1 MMISEKIYNE
11 LHMWTKKYI
20 NEKCIIRNTKMP
32 GKIPGTT
39 YTWIFY
45 LRRGLFNHEFLS
57 AVSQMFFY
65 KIEKEIGHF
74 NFQIAGL
81 ETASTPML
89 AAFPIIGRMFE
100 KNLNSFSIRKERKEY
115 GLRNWVEGIP
125 NNLPVL
131 LIDDLCNSS
140 NSLYLAK
147 NVLENEKI
155 PILNKAFVLVNKT
168 NHIDN
173 NTDKYINSDMEM
185 ISLFNLSDFG
195 LYYD

>member
-1 MMISEKIYNE
+1 MMISEKIYDE

-20 NEKCIIRNTKMP
+20 KEKCIITNNVMP
-32 GKIPGTT
+32 GTIPGTI

-89 AAFPIIGRMFE
+89 AAFPLIGRMFE

-115 GLRNWVEGIP
+115 GLKNWVEGIP
-125 NNLPVL
+125 NKFPVL

-140 NSLYLAK
+140 NSLYQAK
-147 NVLENEKI
+147 SILEDQKI
-155 PILNKAFVLVNKT
+155 PILNKAFVIVNKT
-168 NHIDN
+168 VHKDN
-173 NTDKYINSDMEM
+173 NTDKYINSDMKM
-185 ISLFNLSDFG
+185 ISLFNLTDFG
-195 LYYD
+195 LKYD

>member
-11 LHMWTKKYI
+11 LHMWTKQYI

-45 LRRGLFNHEFLS
+45 LRRELFNHEFLS

-147 NVLENEKI
+147 SVLENEKI

-185 ISLFNLSDFG
+185 ISLFNLSDFE
-195 LYYD
+195 

>member
-1 MMISEKIYNE
+1 MMISEKIYDE

-20 NEKCIIRNTKMP
+20 KEKCIITNNVMP
-32 GKIPGTT
+32 GKIPGTI

-147 NVLENEKI
+147 NILENEKL

-173 NTDKYINSDMEM
+173 NTDKYIDSDMEM

>member
-1 MMISEKIYNE
+1 MMISEKIYDE

-20 NEKCIIRNTKMP
+20 KEKCIITNNVMP

-39 YTWIFY
+39 YTWMFY

-89 AAFPIIGRMFE
+89 AAFPLIGRMFE

-115 GLRNWVEGIP
+115 GLKNWVEGIP
-125 NNLPVL
+125 NKFPVL

-147 NVLENEKI
+147 NILENEKI